1 MTMSTATAGLYDL
14 FLPQWAGNP
23 YALYRRLGESGPVY
37 QDEWLRS
44 WVVLGHREILAL
56 SRDARLSGARIA
68 DVHEKLPPAARQ
80 DMTPLAAVLSDMMLF
95 TEPPRH
101 THLRRLLKPGLTPR
115 FVHSL
120 RPLVERL
127 ADELLDAVEPRGE
140 MDVIADFA
148 EPLSRGVIA
157 ALAGVPGHAAPLL
170 EDWRG
175 LLHEY
180 FTQSTAQYTRIEG
193 LRAAFDEGARRR
205 HEGTAD
211 DAFSRMLG
219 ASRETCTDDEVFA
232 NFLLLVDAGQAT
244 TTHLIGNAVLALL
257 GHPAAAAVLRADP
270 SLVAD
275 VVPELLRYDS
285 SVQFTSRVA
294 LSDLDIGGHRVAAG
308 ESVTLVLG
316 AGNRD
321 PRAYPEPDRL
331 DLTRRPADHLSF
343 GHGIHY
349 CLGAAL
355 ASTEIEIALHRL
367 LTRTT
372 GWEPVRAEQNWLDSI
387 NFRFLDQLPI
397 RFGVASRRRTAER
410 GIL

>member
-1 MTMSTATAGLYDL
+1 MSTATAGLYDL
-14 FLPQWAGNP
+14 FLPEWAGDP
-23 YALYRRLGESGPVY
+23 YPLYRRLAGSGPVY
-37 QDEWLRS
+37 RDEWLRS
-44 WVVLGHREILAL
+44 WVVLGHREIVAL
-56 SRDARLSGARIA
+56 SRDDRLSGARIT

-115 FVHSL
+115 FVQSL

-127 ADELLDAVEPRGE
+127 ADELLDAVEARGE
-140 MDVIADFA
+140 LDVIADFA

-157 ALAGVPGHAAPLL
+157 ALAGVPGSAAHLL
-170 EDWRG
+170 EGWQG
-175 LLHEY
+175 LLHEF
-180 FTQSTAQYTRIEG
+180 FTQSTAQYARIEG
-193 LRAAFDEGARRR
+193 LRAVFDDGVRRR
-205 HEGTAD
+205 REGTAD
-211 DAFSRMLG
+211 DAFSRLLG

-232 NFLLLVDAGQAT
+232 NFLLLIDAGQAT

-257 GHPAAAAVLRADP
+257 EHPAAAAALRADP
-270 SLVAD
+270 ASLGDA
-275 VVPELLRYDS
+275 VPELLRYDS

-294 LSDLDIGGHRVAAG
+294 LSDVDIGGHRVAAG

-331 DLTRRPADHLSF
+331 ELTRRPADHLSF

-355 ASTEIEIALHRL
+355 ASTEIEVALRRL
-367 LTRTT
+367 LARTT
-372 GWEPVRAEQNWLDSI
+372 AWEPVRAEQRWLDSI
-387 NFRFLDQLPI
+387 NFRFLEELPI
-397 RFGVASRRRTAER
+397 RFEAVAEARTNPCTR
-410 GIL
+410 